1 MRTVEN
7 PEHFRSTIKTTLN
20 TIIQDTHNSN
30 VVENGIY
37 NYTIQE
43 CTNRKII
50 KKWNN
55 PYFVEIYISKFKTL
69 FVNLKSEYVQELVKK
84 DPTKIAY
91 LSHMDF
97 NPDKWK
103 TLIEKQNQINESML
117 NKKLK
122 ANTDQ
127 FKCRKCDGR
136 NCNYYQLQIRS
147 ADEPMTS
154 FITCIDCEHKW
165 KVN

>member
-7 PEHFRSTIKTTLN
+7 PEHFRTTIKNTLN
-20 TIIQDTHNSN
+20 NIIQDTHNSN

-69 FVNLKSEYVQELVKK
+69 LINLKSEYVQELVRQ

-91 LSHMDF
+91 MSHIDF
-97 NPDKWK
+97 YPEKWK
-103 TLIEKQNQINESML
+103 HLIEKQHQINESIL
-117 NKKLK
+117 NTKLV

-127 FKCRKCDGR
+127 FKCRKCDSR
-136 NCNYYQLQIRS
+136 SCNYYQLQIRS

-154 FITCIDCEHKW
+154 FITCIDCDHHW
-165 KVN
+165 RVN

>member
-1 MRTVEN
+1 MRIVEN
-7 PEHFRSTIKTTLN
+7 PSVFRETIRTTLN
-20 TIIQDTHNSN
+20 AVVQNINNSTII
-30 VVENGIY
+30 ENGIY
-37 NYTIQE
+37 NFTIEQCSE
-43 CTNRKII
+43 RKII

-69 FVNLKSEYVQELVKK
+69 LFNLKTEYGQKLVKQ
-84 DPTKIAY
+84 DPTKIAFMT
-91 LSHMDF
+91 HQDF

-103 TLIEKQNQINESML
+103 YLIEKESKIEESRL
-117 NKKLK
+117 KTKLT
-122 ANTDQ
+122 ANTDS
-127 FKCRKCDGR
+127 FKCSKCDSR

-154 FITCIDCEHKW
+154 FITCIDCEHHW